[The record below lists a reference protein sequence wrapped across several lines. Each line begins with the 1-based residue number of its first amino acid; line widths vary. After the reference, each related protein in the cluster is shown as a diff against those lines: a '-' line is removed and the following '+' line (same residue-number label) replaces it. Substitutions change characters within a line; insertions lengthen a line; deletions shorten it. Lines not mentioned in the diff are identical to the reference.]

1 MYIYIKFR
9 AICSLCPLF
18 FFFFFSLP
26 VPRRGWKQ
34 IAHLQIEK
42 GVRGK
47 GSPYHTQETNELRS
61 PLVHS
66 LLERRARC
74 TSTLFFFPSYK
85 KIRGT

>member
-18 FFFFFSLP
+18 FSPLP
-26 VPRRGWKQ
+26 VPRRGGKQ

-61 PLVHS
+61 PLVNS

-74 TSTLFFFPSYK
+74 TRTLFFFPSYK